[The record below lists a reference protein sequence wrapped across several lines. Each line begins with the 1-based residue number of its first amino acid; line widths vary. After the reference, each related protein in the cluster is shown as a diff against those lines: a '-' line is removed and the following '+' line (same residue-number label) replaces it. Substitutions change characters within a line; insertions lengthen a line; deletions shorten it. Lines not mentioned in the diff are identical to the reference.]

1 MPQELLANKP
11 YIITVAGDKWGEEWN
26 LVGKEITFS
35 QDGSDYVVPATPKE
49 IFNEARDL
57 CFLATT
63 TGVTPKESVYNCLYF
78 MNEAGK
84 QFDYVKGS
92 KEVEPFRSFFASR
105 TDASSVSTTTS
116 SVQVVFL
123 DDNSTSAIR
132 DQFIANG
139 AGESEVVNI
148 YTLSGVKVMS
158 TSQRHLENV
167 VNSLPKGLYII
178 NGKKIIK

>member
-1 MPQELLANKP
+1 
-11 YIITVAGDKWGEEWN
+11 
-26 LVGKEITFS
+26 
-35 QDGSDYVVPATPKE
+35 
-49 IFNEARDL
+49 
-57 CFLATT
+57 
-63 TGVTPKESVYNCLYF
+63 
-78 MNEAGK
+78 MNEAGN